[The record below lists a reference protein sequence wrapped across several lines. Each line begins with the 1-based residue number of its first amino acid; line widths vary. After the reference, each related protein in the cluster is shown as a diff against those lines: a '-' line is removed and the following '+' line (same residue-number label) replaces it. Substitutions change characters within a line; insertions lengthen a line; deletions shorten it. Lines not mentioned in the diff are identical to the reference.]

1 MSGRREKSCELFS
14 GSCWRGGPRA
24 QKDQGTEHW
33 IKCRVAGSEASNV
46 DVGKDSFRRRG
57 R

>member
-1 MSGRREKSCELFS
+1 MCGRREKSCELFS

-33 IKCRVAGSEASNV
+33 IKCRVAGSEASDV